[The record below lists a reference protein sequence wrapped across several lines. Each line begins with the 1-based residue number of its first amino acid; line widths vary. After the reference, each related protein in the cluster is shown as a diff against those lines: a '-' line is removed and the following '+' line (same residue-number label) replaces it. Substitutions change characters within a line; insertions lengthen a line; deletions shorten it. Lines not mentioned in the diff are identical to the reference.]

1 MRARAWR
8 LPLDGPADAA
18 WNMSVDESLLLCA
31 PGSAPSLRL
40 YQWREPAVSLGF
52 RQAEP
57 EWLARCDALGVQVVR
72 PVTGGG
78 ALLHARDLTYAGVAP
93 PDATQLP
100 GDPRGGHQGIR
111 ARLVAR
117 LPPARPAPS
126 ARPAPPGAD

>member
-8 LPLDGPADAA
+8 LLLDGPADAA

-57 EWLARCDALGVQVVR
+57 EWLARRDALRVPGVR

-78 ALLHARDLTYAGVAP
+78 ARLHARRPSHSGVA
-93 PDATQLP
+93 AP
-100 GDPRGGHQGIR
+100 GS
-111 ARLVAR
+111 AR
-117 LPPARPAPS
+117 LPHDPVR
-126 ARPAPPGAD
+126 RHQWMPG